1 MDIFNS
7 NQKIID
13 FIKNDKIFSIIRLGL
28 GEETYLTFEYVI
40 SGKINTEYLKPIYN
54 LNGIYSKNN
63 ELDKFELFCQHY
75 HEGIKSADL
84 IGYVNYDF
92 KNFLKI
98 QDLFTL
104 ESNLIKIHSRSLEPF
119 YVMLEQ
125 KIPWTHF
132 LINKKVLIIN
142 PFVDSFQK
150 QIENGFSIFKNQ
162 KVFLEGQKFVFY
174 KSFNTLSNN
183 KIHQDWYQSFNIMK
197 EDIKKLDFDIALLSC
212 GGYGLPLCD
221 FIKSELKKSCIYVG
235 GGLQLLF
242 GVMGKR
248 WENLDLWK
256 KIIKENNTK
265 FIRPSDN
272 EKINQYQSIEN
283 GCYW

>member
-13 FIKNDKIFSIIRLGL
+13 LIKNQKNFSIIRLGL
-28 GEETYLTFEYVI
+28 GEETYLTFEYVVTND
-40 SGKINTEYLKPIYN
+40 INTEYLKPVYN
-54 LNGIYSKNN
+54 LNGIYSRNN
-63 ELDKFELFCQHY
+63 ELDKYKLFCKHY
-75 HEGIKSADL
+75 YQGIKSADL
-84 IGYVNYDF
+84 LGYVNFNNNYF
-92 KNFLKI
+92 VKMQNLLI
-98 QDLFTL
+98 L
-104 ESNLIKIHSRSLEPF
+104 ESKLGKIHSRSLEPF
-119 YVMLEQ
+119 YIMLEH

-132 LINKKVLIIN
+132 LIDKKVLIIN

-150 QIENGFSIFKNQ
+150 QIENGFSIFNNQ
-162 KVFLEGQKFVFY
+162 KVFLDGQKFIFY

-183 KIHQDWYQSFNIMK
+183 HIHQDWYETFNIMK
-197 EDIKKLDFDIALLSC
+197 DDIKKLDFDIALLSC
-212 GGYGLPLCD
+212 GGYGLPLCN
-221 FIKSELKKSCIYVG
+221 FIKTELKKSCIYVG

-248 WENLDLWK
+248 WEDLDLWK